1 MKDSQLI
8 MCRVINNT
16 NNTVKIPGLTTVG
29 IARRI
34 SPGHTVQIPVGT
46 KGNDKI
52 DPVIENPELS
62 DQDRNRL
69 KQFLL
74 KHSDV
79 FASDISDIGCTH
91 LMSHK
96 IDTGD
101 TPPKAKRF
109 YRASPKVREEIERQV
124 EELLA
129 CGFIEP
135 STSEWTSP
143 VVLVKKRDGS
153 FRFAVDYRHVNAVTK
168 PMSFPVPRLEDIWDA
183 IGAKQAKIYSTI
195 DLAGAFWQIPIHP
208 ESKDKTSFVTQGGQ
222 YSWRRMPFG
231 LRNASVSF
239 QKLIAEIFRGLTYK
253 IMAGFIDDIIVFSSD
268 LDQHMKDLDL
278 IFDRLR
284 KANLKA
290 KPTKCRFG
298 TNSVKYLGHILSSEG
313 ILPNPE
319 KTKVIVDYLFIS
331 RICRSIS
338 NMSLNVIPNNC
349 AYEDAVHNQ
358 PPIVGLFTCRCR
370 NGGVYHSEA
379 TRKVGPRN
387 IW

>member
-1 MKDSQLI
+1 MPIVESTDQ
-8 MCRVINNT
+8 MDQ
-16 NNTVKIPGLTTVG
+16 
-29 IARRI
+29 AD
-34 SPGHTVQIPVGT
+34 TVQIPVGT
-46 KGNDKI
+46 KGSDKI

-101 TPPKAKRF
+101 APPKAKRF

-129 CGFIEP
+129 CGFIET

-153 FRFAVDYRHVNAVTK
+153 FRFAVDYRHVNAANK

-195 DLAGAFWQIPIHP
+195 DFFFFFLVQFFI
-208 ESKDKTSFVTQGGQ
+208 
-222 YSWRRMPFG
+222 
-231 LRNASVSF
+231 L
-239 QKLIAEIFRGLTYK
+239 YK
-253 IMAGFIDDIIVFSSD
+253 QSDDIEPVF
-268 LDQHMKDLDL
+268 
-278 IFDRLR
+278 I
-284 KANLKA
+284 A
-290 KPTKCRFG
+290 
-298 TNSVKYLGHILSSEG
+298 
-313 ILPNPE
+313 
-319 KTKVIVDYLFIS
+319 
-331 RICRSIS
+331 
-338 NMSLNVIPNNC
+338 
-349 AYEDAVHNQ
+349 
-358 PPIVGLFTCRCR
+358 
-370 NGGVYHSEA
+370 
-379 TRKVGPRN
+379 
-387 IW
+387 